1 MPSPLLPLDKTR
13 GLTDVELRSAYL
25 NRQRSKITKV
35 YIEEINDME
44 DFNFIGIIYPYMI
57 YLKVKLGNNMDIYLV
72 WCTILKDIYTNDLC
86 SIRSLCVYVPAAD
99 DQMIE
104 NLQQMIKYEQ
114 LLIQFTIKRILDNIY
129 LQWK

>member
-1 MPSPLLPLDKTR
+1 
-13 GLTDVELRSAYL
+13 
-25 NRQRSKITKV
+25 
-35 YIEEINDME
+35 
-44 DFNFIGIIYPYMI
+44 
-57 YLKVKLGNNMDIYLV
+57 MDINLV
-72 WCTILKDIYTNDLC
+72 LRTILKDIYTNDLC
-86 SIRSLCVYVPAAD
+86 SIRSLYVYVPAAD

>member
-1 MPSPLLPLDKTR
+1 
-13 GLTDVELRSAYL
+13 
-25 NRQRSKITKV
+25 
-35 YIEEINDME
+35 
-44 DFNFIGIIYPYMI
+44 MI
-57 YLKVKLGNNMDIYLV
+57 YLKVKLGNNMDINLV
-72 WCTILKDIYTNDLC
+72 LRTILKDIYTNDRC
-86 SIRSLCVYVPAAD
+86 SIGSLCVYVPAAD